1 MKSWGTVI
9 YNLMSVIWLVLVV
22 LYLVNF
28 LLRVDVAPPHQNGF
42 GTQSPRMDIVLI
54 GLFGAQNALGARR
67 RRTQS
72 IPAENKGTA
81 RKVRPVVTLAV
92 VFTLGFITLITV
104 SRIVMTA
111 VYPEG
116 FVSALKPYQSLQ
128 PGIALTAINPNRCGP
143 RYFSHDTREE
153 KCDVELV
160 GDKLSQ
166 VTLVLQGN
174 TVEKVTFVSSSAQ
187 VGDLI
192 QLWGRPDSITKKQGI
207 FTLHWDSGILAIA
220 KGRHTFNYQLP
231 VVTAILR

>member
-9 YNLMSVIWLVLVV
+9 YNLMSVIMLV
-22 LYLVNF
+22 LYLMNF
-28 LLRVDVAPPHQNGF
+28 LLRVNVVTPHPNDF

-67 RRTQS
+67 QRTQS
-72 IPAENKGTA
+72 IPAENQGTA
-81 RKVRPVVTLAV
+81 RNVRPVVTLAF

-128 PGIALTAINPNRCGP
+128 PGIALTAMNPNRCGP

-153 KCDVELV
+153 KCDVELI

-166 VTLVLQGN
+166 VTLALQGN
-174 TVEKVTFVSSSAQ
+174 TVEKVTFVSSGAQ

-207 FTLHWDSGILAIA
+207 FTLHWDIGILTIA
-220 KGRHTFNYQLP
+220 KGRHSFNYQLP